1 MASTETTALP
11 ANEKVHLGPA
21 AARLKGMGI
30 TAGVV
35 CLIAAV
41 VWGYLIGDEMRRFFH
56 AYVLAFTYFLS
67 FALGALFFV
76 ILHHLVGATWSV
88 VVRRLAEILTGA
100 LPVLFV
106 LSLGIVIPLLMGNH
120 SLYKWNDH
128 EVVEHSHMLHAKAG
142 YLNAP
147 FFALRIVVYFAIWI
161 GLAGWFRK
169 LSVQQDETG
178 DPELSRK
185 MKKVSAPAMILFALT
200 TAWAAFDL
208 LMSLMPEWFSTM
220 FGVTYFAGCAISVYA
235 LLAVFSF
242 ALQRSG
248 RLQSAI
254 TVEHYHDLGKMT
266 NSFTLF
272 WAYVEFSQF
281 MLIWAANIPEESI
294 FYAPR
299 MFTQWQWVSLALIA
313 LHFAIPFVGMMSRH
327 VKRNPPLLALW
338 CVYMLGVHLIDLYWV
353 VMPNYN
359 PGKIVVH
366 PIDFLCLAGI
376 GGLFLF
382 GAMGVAGKV
391 RLLAIRDPR
400 LPASLR
406 FINQ

>member
-21 AARLKGMGI
+21 ATRLKGMGI

-88 VVRRLAEILTGA
+88 VVRRIAEILTGA
-100 LPVLFV
+100 FPVLFL
-106 LSLGIVIPLLMGNH
+106 LSLGIVVPLLMGND
-120 SLYKWNDH
+120 SLYKWSDH
-128 EVVEHSHMLHAKAG
+128 EAVKNSHMLHAKEG

-147 FFALRIVVYFAIWI
+147 FFAARIVIYFGVWM

-178 DPELSRK
+178 DPALSAK
-185 MKKVSAPAMILFALT
+185 MKKVSAPAMIVFAVT

-208 LMSLMPEWFSTM
+208 LMSLMPEWFSTI
-220 FGVTYFAGCAISVYA
+220 FGVYYFAGCAISVYA
-235 LLAVFSF
+235 LLAIISLV
-242 ALQRSG
+242 LQKSG
-248 RLQSAI
+248 RVQTAI

-266 NSFTLF
+266 NAFTLF
-272 WAYVEFSQF
+272 WAYIGFSQF
-281 MLIWAANIPEESI
+281 MLIWAANIPEENI

-338 CVYMLGVHLIDLYWV
+338 CAYMLGVHLVDLYWV
-353 VMPNYN
+353 VMPAYN
-359 PGKIVVH
+359 PSKIVIH
-366 PIDFLCLAGI
+366 PIDFLCLAGV

-391 RLLAIRDPR
+391 KLLAVRDPR
-400 LPASLR
+400 LAASLR